1 MPAVWHSHFWM
12 CSGHRVFA
20 PHSLYLPGHL
30 TLCEENFMSL
40 DPDQI
45 QKSVNKLRKLVK
57 KAPKRPTPDQVHDL
71 RTQAR
76 RFEATTEALHLDSK
90 RNERRALRTLARIR
104 KRAGKVRDMDVF
116 TGRSSNL
123 RVDDDQD
130 CLVQL
135 LEHLGSARYQHAR
148 KLSLEMRESG
158 PALRKRLKRTAA
170 RFEKLIS
177 INRKNDKKNGGRK
190 SSNGRT
196 KADAEVAALALKL
209 ASELENPPAL
219 NKNNLHPYRLKV
231 KELRNVLALAGN
243 PGNQA
248 FIDILGEVKDAIG
261 EWHDWEEL
269 IAIADDLLDH
279 GPACKLLQ
287 ELKTI
292 SARKYE
298 HALSLTHKM
307 RRDFLRSARFG
318 KHAPPRP
325 ILQATAAIAS

>member
-1 MPAVWHSHFWM
+1 
-12 CSGHRVFA
+12 
-20 PHSLYLPGHL
+20 
-30 TLCEENFMSL
+30 MSL

-104 KRAGKVRDMDVF
+104 KRAGKVRDMDVL
-116 TGRSSNL
+116 TGHASSL

-135 LEHLGSARYQHAR
+135 LEYLGSARYQYAR
-148 KLSLEMRESG
+148 KLSLEIRESG

-177 INRKNDKKNGGRK
+177 NSPKNVKKGGGK
-190 SSNGRT
+190 SSNRRT
-196 KADAEVAALALKL
+196 EADTEAAALALKL
-209 ASELENPPAL
+209 ASELENPPTV

-231 KELRNVLALAGN
+231 KELRDVLELAGN
-243 PGNQA
+243 PGNQP
-248 FIDILGEVKDAIG
+248 FIDALGELKDAIG
-261 EWHDWEEL
+261 EWHDREEL
-269 IAIADDLLDH
+269 IVIADDLLDH
-279 GPACKLLQ
+279 GPGCKLLQ

-292 SARKYE
+292 SASKYE
-298 HALSLTHKM
+298 HALSLTHKI
-307 RRDFLRSARFG
+307 RKDFLRSGRFG

-325 ILQATAAIAS
+325 ILAATAAIAS